1 MSEIPM
7 LFDPRALAMR
17 AARAVALWPKG
28 DFLHKQ
34 AAAAIVERLEDV
46 VRIFPVAGVIGAG
59 GGVYACALTGRFGI
73 NRVIQADPSPAMAAL
88 ARAAAPHAETIVAK
102 GAAALG
108 EGALDLAVGG
118 LALHRENDPVGALT
132 QIRRSLRPDGLF
144 IGAMLGGRTLHELR
158 AALAEAEVEVEGG
171 LSPRVAPMGEL
182 RDLGALLQRAGF
194 AMPVADAERVTVDF
208 PDAPAL
214 MHDLRAMGEGNA
226 LNDRRRAFSRRT
238 TLLRA
243 CEIYHDHFARPDGR
257 IPATFE
263 IVFLTGW
270 APAPGQPRPKRPG
283 SATTRLADALGAVER
298 SAGEKAGR

>member
-1 MSEIPM
+1 MSDIPM

-17 AARAVALWPKG
+17 AARAAALWPKG

-34 AAAAIVERLEDV
+34 AAAAIIERLGDV
-46 VRIFPVAGVIGAG
+46 VRAFPEAGVVGAG
-59 GGVYACALTGRFGI
+59 GGVYACALKGRSGI
-73 NRVIQADPSPAMAAL
+73 SRVVQIDHSPAMAAL
-88 ARAAAPHAETIVAK
+88 ARSAAPDAETIRAD

-132 QIRRSLRPDGLF
+132 QIRRALRPDGLF

-158 AALAEAEVEVEGG
+158 VALAEAEIAVEGG

-194 AMPVADAERVTVDF
+194 AMPVADAERVTVDY
-208 PDAPAL
+208 PDPLAL
-214 MHDLRAMGEGNA
+214 MRDLRAMGEANA
-226 LNDRRRAFSRRT
+226 LTDRRKVFFRRE

-243 CEIYHDHFARPDGR
+243 CAIYHEHFARADGR

-270 APAPGQPRPKRPG
+270 APAPGQPQPKRPG
-283 SATTRLADALGAVER
+283 SATARLADALGAKER